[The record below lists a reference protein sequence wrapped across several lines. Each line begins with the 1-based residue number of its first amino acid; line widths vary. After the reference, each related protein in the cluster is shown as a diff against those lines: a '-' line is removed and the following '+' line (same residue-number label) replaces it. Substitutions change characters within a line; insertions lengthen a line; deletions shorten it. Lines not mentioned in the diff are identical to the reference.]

1 MNIQQILQQLGEMG
15 FTGDYSNITSLGNL
29 TSPNIMNR
37 LEQIYDI
44 PGMLSPEMFQTLSP
58 SLLSATLRK
67 SYSPVIEASNQSL
80 LGDLVRTTQGKQGA
94 RAAGGFASSG
104 GFEDFT
110 STAKDVYGKK
120 ALDAFQMPYQ
130 RQQQALSDIS
140 SVIQDWHERALDIAS
155 PEQ

>member
-1 MNIQQILQQLGEMG
+1 MNIQQILQQLSGMG
-15 FTGDYSNITSLGNL
+15 FGGDFSNITSFGNL
-29 TSPNIMNR
+29 TSTNIMNQM
-37 LEQIYDI
+37 EQIYDI

-80 LGDLVRTTQGKQGA
+80 LGDLVRTTQGEKVA
-94 RAAGGFASSG
+94 KVAGGFASSG
-104 GFEDFT
+104 GFKDFA
-110 STAKDVYGKK
+110 SGAKDVYGKK

-130 RQQQALSDIS
+130 RQQQALSDIG
-140 SVIQDWHERALDIAS
+140 SVIQDWNERALDIAS